1 MKSYRYVARTI
12 AALAFA
18 SFISLAAA
26 PAAKAATPAV
36 ILIVNTEQVFA
47 QAKVGVSVRE
57 QLQDLAKKLQAEDK
71 KGQDAIE
78 AEAKKLTE
86 QRSLLK
92 PEDLQKK
99 YEALQKKEADHQRKM
114 RQKGQEL
121 QLGANKARSE
131 IEAAIRPIF
140 AEIMKKNNATILLDQ
155 SVVLAGG
162 VDLDVTAEVLK
173 ELDAKLTTISV
184 KPVPLSEVAKGQK
197 GAQ

>member
-18 SFISLAAA
+18 SFVSLAAA

-47 QAKVGVSVRE
+47 QAKVGVSVRD

-86 QRSLLK
+86 QRALLK

-140 AEIMKKNNATILLDQ
+140 ADIMKKNNATILLDQ

>member
-86 QRSLLK
+86 QRALLK

-131 IEAAIRPIF
+131 IEAALRPIF